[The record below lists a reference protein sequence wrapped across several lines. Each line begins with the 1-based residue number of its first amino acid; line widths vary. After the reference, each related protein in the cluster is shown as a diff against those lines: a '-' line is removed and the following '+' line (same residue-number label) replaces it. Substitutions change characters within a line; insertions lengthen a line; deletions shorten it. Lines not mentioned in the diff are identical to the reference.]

1 MYSVL
6 DVRDVL
12 RRNANSGKAKILQS
26 YFKTGRGE
34 YGEGDIFLGL
44 TVPLQRSIAK
54 KYTHVSL
61 HEIKDLLH
69 STIHEFR
76 QTALMILG
84 LQFQKSL
91 PQAQKNMYDFY
102 LKNTKYINN
111 WDLIDGSAPTVVGGY
126 LFKNLKERKALS
138 VLVKSKSIW
147 ERRIGVMA
155 TFAFIKY
162 DQFDDAVQ
170 IATLLLNDP
179 HDLIHKAVGWMLREI
194 GKRSMETEERF
205 LRENYKK
212 MPRTMLR
219 YAIEKFPETK
229 RQAYLHGT
237 IT

>member
-1 MYSVL
+1 MKNSVQIIT
-6 DVRDVL
+6 DIRHH
-12 RRNANSGKAKILQS
+12 ANPEKAKILQR
-26 YFKTGRGE
+26 YFKAGKGE
-34 YGEGDIFLGL
+34 YGDGDIFLGL
-44 TVPLQRSIAK
+44 TVPLQRNIAK
-54 KYTHVSL
+54 KYTHISL
-61 HEIKDLLH
+61 QEIKDLLH

-91 PQAQKNMYDFY
+91 PSAQKNIYDFY
-102 LKNTKYINN
+102 LKNIKYINN

-126 LFKNLKERKALS
+126 LLTNLKERKVLS

-155 TFAFIKY
+155 TYTFIQNNSY
-162 DQFDDAVQ
+162 DDTLR
-170 IATLLLNDP
+170 IAKILLNDT

-194 GKRSMETEERF
+194 GKRSLATEETF
-205 LRENYKK
+205 LRQHYKK

-229 RQAYLHGT
+229 RQAYLRGT
-237 IT
+237 I